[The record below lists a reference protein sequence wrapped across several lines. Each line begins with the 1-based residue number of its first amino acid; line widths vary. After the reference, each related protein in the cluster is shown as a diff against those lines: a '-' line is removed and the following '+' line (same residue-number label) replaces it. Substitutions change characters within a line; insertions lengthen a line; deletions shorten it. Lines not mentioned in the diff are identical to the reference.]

1 MFDVSQ
7 LNFIKC
13 HKERSIGNTKKC
25 GANSHLMIEV
35 RLGYDSEIQ
44 VHYEQLV
51 TSTHWV
57 SGGCIHDGV
66 GELTGDQPCSY
77 YLT

>member
-7 LNFIKC
+7 LKFIKC

-25 GANSHLMIEV
+25 GANSHMMNEV
-35 RLGYDSEIQ
+35 RLGYDGEIQ

-51 TSTHWV
+51 TSPHW
-57 SGGCIHDGV
+57 
-66 GELTGDQPCSY
+66 E
-77 YLT
+77 